1 MADLV
6 ETKVNFKN
14 SEDIKAVYADRY
26 NFYSLSRYKKKSIIY
41 DSVVQYSTMYPEDMA
56 VKTDNYTSYIVKR
69 SDCNRLDLIAH
80 RFYGDASLFWVIAYY
95 NNIMNPF
102 NIPVGMELKIPDRSA
117 LYKSGGVLG

>member
-41 DSVVQYSTMYPEDMA
+41 DSVVQYATTYPEDMSI
-56 VKTDNYTSYIVKR
+56 KTDKYTSYIVKR

-102 NIPVGMELKIPDRSA
+102 HIPVGMELKIPDRSA